1 MRGMQLAK
9 TSRNRTQR
17 FAATSV
23 AFGSARFGN
32 GAGTTALNGLTLEV
46 RDSIRDGLARELRRS
61 DLKSI
66 RAAALSRINFDHDDS
81 IELNKEHHCGLIRRM
96 RASNGM
102 LKCSD
107 FHR

>member
-32 GAGTTALNGLTLEV
+32 GAGTTALNRLALEV
-46 RDSIRDGLARELRRS
+46 RHSTRDGLERELRRS

-66 RAAALSRINFDHDDS
+66 RVLILVFGEANIEAMPGLYPGS
-81 IELNKEHHCGLIRRM
+81 ILTMTIPSSLIRNTIVG
-96 RASNGM
+96 SSEG
-102 LKCSD
+102 
-107 FHR
+107 